1 MCSSILCRSSMNDIY
16 TAVEVCS
23 ADSEGYAFY
32 EVFKNDRPT
41 GNFYDA
47 KSEEQAIE
55 IHIIW
60 HQVQ

>member
-1 MCSSILCRSSMNDIY
+1 MNDIY